1 METLFYSGL
10 RTLNELLTAGIA
22 ITAFSLLLYVLSFNL
37 NDRVTRSFAII
48 LSCVTFT
55 FVAETLG
62 SVANSPEL
70 IEFWLRLEWIGI
82 ILLPAAYLHF
92 SDALLETTGR
102 PSRGRRRTA
111 VHLAY
116 ALSTF
121 FLITFFLGWLVGPIS
136 PYTQPAPHLARTPLT
151 WIFTLCYIAA
161 MLVSGMIL
169 ARAYRRTVT
178 RTGRRRMVYLMV
190 GALAPAL
197 GSYPFLLFS
206 SGLLSQSTLLFWL
219 IALATN
225 AAVSILLVLMAYSVA
240 FFGVYWPD
248 RVIKRR
254 LAKWL
259 MRGPV
264 TASATLAVTTIVRRT
279 GLNYGIDYT
288 ALVPFVMVGSILI
301 FEHLITIS
309 SPLWERLLFRGS
321 ERSDVRLLQ
330 ILEERTLT
338 STDLQQFL
346 EALLAALCDRLQT
359 SQAFVASFGSS
370 VSAEEPLTTRNSL
383 STRNSSS
390 GKLDMFVS
398 VGGDLSFKR
407 EDVPIE
413 LFETIASNNHTEEEL
428 FTWGDYWLVPLF
440 DQHNDDLKMLGLI
453 GIHHTENQMLDED
466 QKSAVHL
473 LSQRAV
479 LALRDRAREQQA
491 FQSLEEISSQVDMIQ
506 KLRAAARYDS
516 TEVLTSPT
524 PEWANLES
532 GQLERWVKDAL
543 THYWGG
549 PKLTQNPLMQLKVVQ
564 ETAENQEENTT
575 NALRSILRQA
585 IEQTR
590 PAGERRFTADWILY
604 NILEMKFVEGRKVRE
619 IASRLAMSEADLYRK
634 QRVAIEAVAKSLY
647 EMEQQARGKE
657 TLVN

>member
-1 METLFYSGL
+1 
-10 RTLNELLTAGIA
+10 
-22 ITAFSLLLYVLSFNL
+22 
-37 NDRVTRSFAII
+37 
-48 LSCVTFT
+48 
-55 FVAETLG
+55 
-62 SVANSPEL
+62 
-70 IEFWLRLEWIGI
+70 
-82 ILLPAAYLHF
+82 
-92 SDALLETTGR
+92 
-102 PSRGRRRTA
+102 
-111 VHLAY
+111 
-116 ALSTF
+116 
-121 FLITFFLGWLVGPIS
+121 
-136 PYTQPAPHLARTPLT
+136 
-151 WIFTLCYIAA
+151 
-161 MLVSGMIL
+161 
-169 ARAYRRTVT
+169 
-178 RTGRRRMVYLMV
+178 
-190 GALAPAL
+190 
-197 GSYPFLLFS
+197 
-206 SGLLSQSTLLFWL
+206 
-219 IALATN
+219 
-225 AAVSILLVLMAYSVA
+225 
-240 FFGVYWPD
+240 
-248 RVIKRR
+248 
-254 LAKWL
+254 
-259 MRGPV
+259 
-264 TASATLAVTTIVRRT
+264 
-279 GLNYGIDYT
+279 
-288 ALVPFVMVGSILI
+288 
-301 FEHLITIS
+301 
-309 SPLWERLLFRGS
+309 
-321 ERSDVRLLQ
+321 
-330 ILEERTLT
+330 
-338 STDLQQFL
+338 
-346 EALLAALCDRLQT
+346 LQT

-370 VSAEEPLTTRNSL
+370 VSVEDSL
-383 STRNSSS
+383 SARNLLSANA

-413 LFETIASNNHTEEEL
+413 LFEIIASNNHTEEEL

-440 DQHNDDLKMLGLI
+440 DQQNEDLEMLGLI

-516 TEVLTSPT
+516 AEVLTSPI

-532 GQLERWVKDAL
+532 GQLERLVKDAL

-657 TLVN
+657 TPVN